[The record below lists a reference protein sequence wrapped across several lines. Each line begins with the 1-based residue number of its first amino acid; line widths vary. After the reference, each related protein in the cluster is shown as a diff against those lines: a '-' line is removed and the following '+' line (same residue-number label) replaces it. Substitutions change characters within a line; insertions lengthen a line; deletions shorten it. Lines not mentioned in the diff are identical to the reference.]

1 MSGYHSIIA
10 LRRLEEQVD
19 KLGFMFAYPKGGYG
33 GEVDMV
39 ALRPRDSDAVPIY
52 SRDAEV
58 FVGTLQQLEVWI
70 RGVEWAR
77 NYDMMLR
84 IVDDKKRAKAEV
96 KERERQA
103 QARKRAE
110 QQQMMRVLKS
120 TDREN
125 LNPKK

>member
-19 KLGFMFAYPKGGYG
+19 KLGFMFAYPKNRYG
-33 GEVDMV
+33 DEVDMV
-39 ALRPRDSDAVPIY
+39 ALKPRDDEAVPIY

-77 NYDMMLR
+77 NYDYMLK
-84 IVDDKKRAKAEV
+84 VSDEKKRER
-96 KERERQA
+96 KEQD
-103 QARKRAE
+103 ARN
-110 QQQMMRVLKS
+110 QQMMQRLRSEKVVQK
-120 TDREN
+120 D
-125 LNPKK
+125 